1 MDMKQIRQQLLEQK
15 AELESRLQR
24 THKHIYEKDQP
35 VSANFNEQIKE
46 TENDQLVMSLEA
58 EANEELN
65 QIRKALQRIDEGDY
79 LDCARCGEAIGERR
93 LAAVPYTDR
102 CINCAEP

>member
-79 LDCARCGEAIGERR
+79 PDCARCGEAIGEQR

-102 CINCAEP
+102 CIKCAEL